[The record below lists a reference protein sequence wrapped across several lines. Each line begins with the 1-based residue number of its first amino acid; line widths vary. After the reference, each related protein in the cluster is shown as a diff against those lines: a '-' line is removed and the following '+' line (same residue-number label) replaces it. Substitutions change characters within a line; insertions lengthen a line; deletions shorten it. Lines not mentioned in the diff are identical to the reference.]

1 MMFWLK
7 QYDIPLIRFEIIE
20 DPIEGQKCQIIETMQ
35 AQAHLFP
42 LGMKQDDEGLMIW
55 LRSRIIPKNREF
67 VDRFLTKSGLSHSD
81 VRGILRVCRGLSL
94 NDSYW
99 VVEDDFDGLFSDY
112 NLYDNA
118 FVKVLSLIAYTGY
131 GNSRVKGFSSSPE
144 YTTNG
149 MLRKGWRRING
160 KIKLYKGGTSGAA
173 NTGNEPYSEFY
184 ASQIAERMEIKH
196 VSYDLAS
203 WKKSLCSTC
212 ELFCDRDNSFVPIY
226 RLVEKCSLRTAA
238 EYCRSFG
245 EEVYDEF
252 VDMLIFDA
260 LILNEDRH
268 FGNFGMMVKSKTNE
282 PYAFAPVFDNG
293 LSLFNFGMNDD
304 FQSLGKLISYAK
316 TRSSA
321 YGIPFENIV
330 REFITQRQK
339 EKLRKMIGFKFAK
352 HKNYNLPAKRLRT
365 IEAYL
370 QERIQEL
377 LAIPAKE

>member
-7 QYDIPLIRFEIIE
+7 QYDTPLIRFEITE
-20 DPIEGQKCQIIETMQ
+20 DPIEGQKCQIIEMVQ
-35 AQAHLFP
+35 ERAHLFP
-42 LGMKQDDEGLMIW
+42 LGMKRDDEGLMTW

-81 VRGILRVCRGLSL
+81 VRGILQVCRGLSL
-94 NDSYW
+94 NDIYW
-99 VVEDDFDGLFSDY
+99 VVEDDFDGLFADY

-118 FVKVLSLIAYTGY
+118 FVKVLSLIAYTGC
-131 GNSRVKGFSSSPE
+131 GNSRAKGFSSSPE

-196 VSYDLAS
+196 VSYDLAR

-212 ELFCDRDNSFVPIY
+212 ELFCDIDNSFVPIY

-268 FGNFGMMVKSKTNE
+268 FGNFGMMVRSKMNE

-304 FQSLGKLISYAK
+304 FESLDKLNAYAK

-339 EKLRKMIGFKFAK
+339 EKLRRMIGFKFEK

-365 IEAYL
+365 IETYL

-377 LAIPAKE
+377 LAIPVKE